1 MSLKIIFKYGI
12 TLASI
17 LLLFKWIQW
26 KLIFTSPSI
35 ELYIA
40 LSSILFLFFGI
51 WISKQLSIFISH
63 SKTKDIPKQEKT
75 HQLYINYNELEKL
88 NLTKREYEVLELLS
102 LGYSNAKIA
111 DQLFLSISTIKTHVS
126 NILFKLDVKS
136 RTEAMEKV
144 RRLKI
149 IA

>member
-63 SKTKDIPKQEKT
+63 SKTEDIPNQAET

>member
-63 SKTKDIPKQEKT
+63 SKTEDIPKQEKT